1 MRMNSAGVNFV
12 SYSYRFYHSMY
23 VAIKTCMQVCQRSVV
38 DYIEEDQIVSIASS
52 TSLWHL
58 DSLISLW
65 TANSLAPVMA
75 QGLIY
80 TFLIQVNTIYIKI
93 DS

>member
-58 DSLISLW
+58 DRINQLDLPLDGQFSSP
-65 TANSLAPVMA
+65 SDGSGVD
-75 QGLIY
+75 
-80 TFLIQVNTIYIKI
+80 IYIF
-93 DS
+93 DTG